1 MPVLGATAA
10 TFYRSPMIKRP
21 ADNIESRADDVREHI
36 MAVAIPIFIAKGLGA
51 TSIEGIAAQ
60 AQVSKKT
67 IYKHFDGKI
76 DLFRCAVRYRMRRG
90 PMTYTSP
97 DLAPG
102 DPVAAI
108 GDYARWTYDHYQTP
122 DSLGLYRASIEAA
135 SLAPD
140 TAAYI
145 RDNFS
150 DSVLWPSHYLS
161 LLVQNRLL
169 DIDDI
174 RAAATDIALIAVNGT
189 AHLMGWPAIPDRF
202 RPTLA
207 AWASTFF
214 LHGYTG
220 PCALPTARED
230 IPQPFSDLNGLFD
243 PLIET
248 TGRRPLATDR
258 RNRLHRAAMA
268 EFIAHG
274 MNGAS
279 IDAISRASGVGKM
292 TIYRHYADKRALFI
306 GVVDQFSRTVYQHL
320 PGDAT
325 PPPSHSKLPDALTSI
340 GKAALARFVSDD
352 SINLYRLMI
361 REAPQFPE
369 LALTIFRRSNAATVH
384 AIRACPLPQPD
395 ARPPS
400 DAVVDYLALQ
410 FITLLTNANKF
421 LALPIRP
428 QAAEQERMVARAVKL
443 FLHGHQ
449 PAHPAS
455 RGHSGSEIR
464 PAD

>member
-1 MPVLGATAA
+1 
-10 TFYRSPMIKRP
+10 
-21 ADNIESRADDVREHI
+21 
-36 MAVAIPIFIAKGLGA
+36 
-51 TSIEGIAAQ
+51 
-60 AQVSKKT
+60 
-67 IYKHFDGKI
+67 
-76 DLFRCAVRYRMRRG
+76 MRGG
-90 PMTYTSP
+90 PTTYTSP
-97 DLAPG
+97 DPALG
-102 DPVAAI
+102 DPAAAI

-122 DSLGLYRASIEAA
+122 NSLGLYRASIEAA

-161 LLVQNRLL
+161 LLVQKCPLE
-169 DIDDI
+169 IDDI

-189 AHLMGWPAIPDRF
+189 AHLMGWPAVPERF

-207 AWASTFF
+207 EWASTFF
-214 LHGYTG
+214 LSGYPG
-220 PCALPTARED
+220 LCALPTARED
-230 IPQPFSDLNGLFD
+230 VPQPFSDLNGLFD
-243 PLIET
+243 PLVEA
-248 TGRRPLATDR
+248 TGRRALATDR
-258 RNRLHRAAMA
+258 RDRLHQAAMA

-306 GVVDQFSRTVYQHL
+306 GVVDQFSRALYESR
-320 PGDAT
+320 PDDAT
-325 PPPSHSKLPDALTSI
+325 SPPSASKLPDTLASI
-340 GKAALARFVSDD
+340 GKAALARFISDANID
-352 SINLYRLMI
+352 LYRLMI

-369 LALTIFRRSNAATVH
+369 LALTIFRRSNAATVS
-384 AIRACPLPQPD
+384 ALRACLLSQPGLPPL
-395 ARPPS
+395 S
-400 DAVVDYLALQ
+400 SGLVDYLALQ

-443 FLHGHQ
+443 FLRGYQ
-449 PAHPAS
+449 PANPAARAS
-455 RGHSGSEIR
+455 SSSEIR